1 MKIRKST
8 NKTNIKIVM
17 GKKKWRKLILNTI
30 TDKSYESYI
39 HEWVKIACYEKK
51 SHNKISIKGTY
62 ALNIT

>member
-1 MKIRKST
+1 
-8 NKTNIKIVM
+8 M